1 MTVRPNV
8 LSTPPGPVNP
18 APGVPPPAPEIA
30 GGPGVPA
37 APAARATPAAHGR
50 EGRIRVYIWEVPVRA
65 THWVTAGAIV
75 VLSVTG
81 LYIAD
86 PFLIPAGGALMTTI
100 RLTHMLAAFVLLV
113 SGLLRTFWLLRGNR
127 FAHWKAFI
135 PLTWFQFTE
144 LFRQAGFYAFIRK
157 EIPKV
162 LGHNQLAAAAYLVL
176 FALLLVEVVTGF
188 ALDGLIGSEP
198 GASAFGWLRDLLG
211 TQTVR
216 VIHHLAMWGILAI
229 ALFHIYS
236 CVLVD
241 HIEKNGLVSSIFSG
255 FKFPT
260 REEILESR
268 DGGPEILEAALEAQA
283 EDEH

>member
-1 MTVRPNV
+1 MTARPDI
-8 LSTPPGPVNP
+8 LP
-18 APGVPPPAPEIA
+18 APVGSLADPPS
-30 GGPGVPA
+30 A
-37 APAARATPAAHGR
+37 APSAADAIPRHEPIAEHGR
-50 EGRIRVYIWEVPVRA
+50 EGRLKVYIWQIPVRA

-75 VLSVTG
+75 TLSVTG

-86 PFLIPAGGALMTTI
+86 PFLIPAGGSVMTTI
-100 RLTHMLAAFVLLV
+100 RLVHMLSAFVLLL

-127 FAHWKAFI
+127 WAHWKAFI

-198 GASAFGWLRDLLG
+198 GASLFGWIIDLLG
-211 TQTVR
+211 PQTVR
-216 VIHHLAMWGILAI
+216 LLHHFAMWAILAI

-241 HIEKNGLVSSIFSG
+241 HIEKNGLMSSIFSG

-260 REEILESR
+260 RSEILESR
-268 DGGPEILEAALEAQA
+268 DGGPEILEQALEAQK